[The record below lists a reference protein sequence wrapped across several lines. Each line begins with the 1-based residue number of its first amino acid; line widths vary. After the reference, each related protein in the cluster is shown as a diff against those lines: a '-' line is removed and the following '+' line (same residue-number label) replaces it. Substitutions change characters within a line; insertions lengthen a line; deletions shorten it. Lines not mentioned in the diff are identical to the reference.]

1 MDGGMLEEAVG
12 AKLIYNLV
20 LQHFWNGSVLNC
32 RHPYDKIN
40 LHQANQTEIFAMDV
54 LDVVETLIL
63 LKTVLQEPML
73 MVRPWIHLT
82 QNQILLNQTKVLATV
97 VDVALTLPK
106 IVTQKHTSMAFL
118 CDRLFNIFL
127 LYNCFIE
134 SDKSKK
140 TIKVKN

>member
-1 MDGGMLEEAVG
+1 
-12 AKLIYNLV
+12 
-20 LQHFWNGSVLNC
+20 
-32 RHPYDKIN
+32 
-40 LHQANQTEIFAMDV
+40 MDV

-63 LKTVLQEPML
+63 LKTVLQETML

-97 VDVALTLPK
+97 VDVARTLPK
-106 IVTQKHTSMAFL
+106 IVTQEHTSMAFL

-134 SDKSKK
+134 SDKSSLHNFIVYSNSQCYQKESCHLEW
-140 TIKVKN
+140 ID